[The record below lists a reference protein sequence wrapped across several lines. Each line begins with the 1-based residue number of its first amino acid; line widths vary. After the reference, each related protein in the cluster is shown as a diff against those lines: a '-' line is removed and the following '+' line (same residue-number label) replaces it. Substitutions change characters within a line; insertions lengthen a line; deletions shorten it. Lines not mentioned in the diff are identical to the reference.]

1 MSGALRRSVLGI
13 DAAWTTKNPSG
24 VALIEETDTGWRLVS
39 VAASYAAFVGGE
51 QKQSVAVRNL
61 LYAASIQIGKPVDL
75 IAVDMPL
82 SHRPILAR
90 RRSDDLISSLYSSRK
105 VSTHSPI
112 PERPGPLSEAFRVEC
127 EMAGYGLEVTGCP
140 ARGLVEIY
148 PHPAL
153 LELTGA
159 AIRLP
164 YKVHKA
170 RGSQPRKSYWPHL
183 PLSERMANLLTVWS
197 GIVAALEQ
205 QVRGVKSALPLPTK
219 DASPAELKAFED
231 KLDAIVSAWAGGC
244 VLMGTAVAHGD
255 EHSAIWV
262 PKPVHGGLP
271 FKLPVSKDPSAFGGV
286 QGQSPWSAKPT
297 MRFNHIAQRVAAEH
311 FDLIAEMLMTQ
322 LGFTQL
328 RRTERAIWLRQPGAN
343 IDLQLS
349 RSPTTNRDED
359 KLRSQVSFLSDTP
372 RADLE
377 KLAEWLTARGLPA
390 GVGSYSPREFYLD
403 APDALVDFVIEAML
417 PELADYPIKE

>member
-1 MSGALRRSVLGI
+1 
-13 DAAWTTKNPSG
+13 
-24 VALIEETDTGWRLVS
+24 
-39 VAASYAAFVGGE
+39 
-51 QKQSVAVRNL
+51 
-61 LYAASIQIGKPVDL
+61 
-75 IAVDMPL
+75 
-82 SHRPILAR
+82 
-90 RRSDDLISSLYSSRK
+90 
-105 VSTHSPI
+105 
-112 PERPGPLSEAFRVEC
+112 
-127 EMAGYGLEVTGCP
+127 
-140 ARGLVEIY
+140 
-148 PHPAL
+148 
-153 LELTGA
+153 
-159 AIRLP
+159 
-164 YKVHKA
+164 
-170 RGSQPRKSYWPHL
+170 
-183 PLSERMANLLTVWS
+183 
-197 GIVAALEQ
+197 
-205 QVRGVKSALPLPTK
+205 
-219 DASPAELKAFED
+219 
-231 KLDAIVSAWAGGC
+231 
-244 VLMGTAVAHGD
+244 
-255 EHSAIWV
+255 
-262 PKPVHGGLP
+262 
-271 FKLPVSKDPSAFGGV
+271 
-286 QGQSPWSAKPT
+286 